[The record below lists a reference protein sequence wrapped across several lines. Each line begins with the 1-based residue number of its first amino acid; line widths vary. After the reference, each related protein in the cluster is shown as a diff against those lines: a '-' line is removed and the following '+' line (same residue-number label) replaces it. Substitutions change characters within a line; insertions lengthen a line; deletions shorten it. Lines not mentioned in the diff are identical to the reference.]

1 MDANETKHSFSL
13 REKEAEGRMR
23 VSGNLPVFSFKF
35 QETAAREGRV
45 PPRPKNHETH
55 SPSPLPSPARRGCRG
70 VRGSVCLL
78 LCGLALGQT
87 AWAGWVAYN
96 DFGAPSRRDNSVTRI
111 GATSAELKA
120 GNGSVVKTGDLID
133 FATDQASGVQLKLTV
148 TGEPFGQAQTG
159 DDAPAGTAAGDVFAD
174 KTNAAGGTP
183 LPAGKVHFIDLTG
196 LDPAKRYEL
205 VLFSSIPADG
215 EVRPVSFTLWD
226 VSSFENRSAAT
237 PGRVTV
243 SGQFFR
249 TTKIETAGNDGTA
262 RGDVCRYELI
272 RAGNDGDLRV
282 ILQSPSGGR
291 LNALMLRE
299 QTTPVLAAKPVVAL
313 GEDHA
318 AINGTIADPANGAVE
333 LRWRET
339 GGDAAWQ
346 STVLTPDA
354 SGAVMAR
361 LDSLPVFVEQEFV
374 FVQLTADGEI
384 ASEAQT
390 IRPQKLGVIYSTGF
404 EPTEPVA
411 FLPGAITAQT
421 GPWRVAKGIA
431 EVQTGRVAHGGQAVR
446 TGDCVIEMTF
456 ENPEP
461 VLWVDAFIQDPG
473 VSQAR
478 QIPDG
483 KASSVLLFHDGKLL
497 ALDGNGSGGGAFVT
511 AAEMPGDRFT
521 RLTIRTD
528 YEAKRFDVW
537 VDGKPALAKLGFK
550 DNSVARF
557 HGAKRLAGANSYLD
571 DFSLSTWG
579 LDRDSDGD
587 GLVDLDEAKFYG
599 SYPLLA
605 DSDRD
610 GASDAHEIAAG
621 THPADPGSIFAVK
634 IDATAGGKTKLSIPT
649 LTGLEYT
656 LQRRAGLSQGHWETL
671 PGFENV
677 PGDGSVQ
684 SFLETPDGRNYF
696 YRGVIVNRLN
706 P

>member
-1 MDANETKHSFSL
+1 MNRPLRQTIRLTK
-13 REKEAEGRMR
+13 R
-23 VSGNLPVFSFKF
+23 
-35 QETAAREGRV
+35 
-45 PPRPKNHETH
+45 
-55 SPSPLPSPARRGCRG
+55 
-70 VRGSVCLL
+70 CLL
-78 LCGLALGQT
+78 LSALALGQS

-96 DFGAPSRRDNSVTRI
+96 DFGTPSRHDNSVTRI
-111 GATSAELKA
+111 GVTSAELKA
-120 GNGSVVKTGDLID
+120 GSGSVEKTGKLID
-133 FATDQASGVQLKLTV
+133 FGTDQASGIQLKITISGSPL
-148 TGEPFGQAQTG
+148 GQAQISG
-159 DDAPAGTAAGDVFAD
+159 DAPSGTVAGDVFAN
-174 KTNAAGGTP
+174 KANCTGGTP

-205 VLFSSIPADG
+205 VLFSTAPAGG
-215 EVRPVSFTLWD
+215 EAKPVSFTLWD

-237 PGRVTV
+237 PGRVTI

-249 TTKIETAGNDGTA
+249 TTKIQTAGNDGAA
-262 RGDVCRYELI
+262 RGDICRYELI
-272 RAGNDGDLRV
+272 RSGNDGDLRV
-282 ILQSPSGGR
+282 ILQSPSGGQ

-299 QTTPVLAAKPVVAL
+299 QTPPVLAGKPVVVL
-313 GEDHA
+313 GEDNA
-318 AINGTIADPANGAVE
+318 VINGTIADPAKGAVE
-333 LRWRET
+333 LRWREASSE
-339 GGDAAWQ
+339 AAWQ
-346 STVLTPDA
+346 SQVLTPNS
-354 SGAVMAR
+354 SGAVVVR

-374 FVQLTADGEI
+374 FVQRTADGVI
-384 ASEAQT
+384 ASEVRS

-404 EPTEPVA
+404 EPTESVA
-411 FLPGAITAQT
+411 FLPGAITSQT
-421 GPWRVAKGIA
+421 GPWRVAKGSA
-431 EVQTGRVAHGGQAVR
+431 EVQAGRVAHGGQAVR

-456 ENPEP
+456 ENPES

-473 VSQAR
+473 ISQAR

-483 KASSVLLFHDGKLL
+483 IASSLLLFRAGKLI
-497 ALDGNGSGGGAFVT
+497 ALDGDGSGGGNFITV
-511 AAEMPGDRFT
+511 AELPNDRFM

-528 YEAKRFDVW
+528 YEAKRFDIW
-537 VDGKPALAKLGFK
+537 VDGKPTLDKLGFK

-621 THPADPGSIFAVK
+621 TQPANPSSVFAVK
-634 IDATAGGKTKLSIPT
+634 IDTDEDGKTKLSIPT

-656 LQRRAGLSQGHWETL
+656 LQRRAALGQGRWETL

-677 PGDGSVQ
+677 PGDGRVQ
-684 SFLETPDGRNYF
+684 SFLETPDGRNFF

-706 P
+706 AVNP

>member
-1 MDANETKHSFSL
+1 MNRPL
-13 REKEAEGRMR
+13 RQTIRLAKR
-23 VSGNLPVFSFKF
+23 
-35 QETAAREGRV
+35 
-45 PPRPKNHETH
+45 
-55 SPSPLPSPARRGCRG
+55 
-70 VRGSVCLL
+70 CLL
-78 LCGLALGQT
+78 LGALALGQS

-96 DFGAPSRRDNSVTRI
+96 DFGTPSRHDNSVTRI

-120 GNGSVVKTGDLID
+120 GSGTVEKTAKLID
-133 FATDQASGVQLKLTV
+133 FATDGTSGVRLKLTV
-148 TGEPFGQAQTG
+148 IGTPLGQAQISG
-159 DDAPAGTAAGDVFAD
+159 DAPAGTVAGDVFAD
-174 KTNAAGGTP
+174 KVNCSGGTP

-205 VLFSSIPADG
+205 VLFSSAPAGG
-215 EVRPVSFTLWD
+215 EAKPVSFTLWD
-226 VSSFENRSAAT
+226 VSSFENRSAAA
-237 PGRVTV
+237 PGRVTI

-249 TTKIETAGNDGTA
+249 TTKIETTGNDGPA
-262 RGDVCRYELI
+262 RGDICRYELI
-272 RAGNDGDLRV
+272 RSGNDGDLRV
-282 ILQSPSGGR
+282 ILQSPSGGQ

-299 QTTPVLAAKPVVAL
+299 QTPPVLAGKPVVVL
-313 GEDHA
+313 GEDNA
-318 AINGTIADPANGAVE
+318 VINGTIADPAKGAVE

-346 STVLTPDA
+346 SQTLTPDA
-354 SGAVMAR
+354 SGAVEVR

-374 FVQLTADGEI
+374 FVQRTADGEI
-384 ASEAQT
+384 ASEART

-421 GPWRVAKGIA
+421 GPWRVAKGSA
-431 EVQTGRVAHGGQAVR
+431 EVQTDRVAHGGQAVR

-456 ENPEP
+456 ENPES

-473 VSQAR
+473 ISQAR

-497 ALDGNGSGGGAFVT
+497 ALDGNGSGGGSFVT
-511 AAEMPGDRFT
+511 AAELPGDRFT

-528 YEAKRFDVW
+528 YEAKQFDVW
-537 VDGKPALAKLGFK
+537 VDGKRALAKLGFK
-550 DNSVARF
+550 DNSVTRF

-634 IDATAGGKTKLSIPT
+634 IDAAAGGKTKLSIPT
-649 LTGLEYT
+649 ITGLEYT
-656 LQRRAGLSQGHWETL
+656 LQRRAALGQGQWQTV
-671 PGFENV
+671 PGFENM

-706 P
+706 AVNP

>member
-1 MDANETKHSFSL
+1 MNRPL
-13 REKEAEGRMR
+13 RQTIRLAKR
-23 VSGNLPVFSFKF
+23 
-35 QETAAREGRV
+35 
-45 PPRPKNHETH
+45 
-55 SPSPLPSPARRGCRG
+55 
-70 VRGSVCLL
+70 CLL
-78 LCGLALGQT
+78 LGALALGQS

-96 DFGAPSRRDNSVTRI
+96 DFGTPSRHDNSVTRI

-120 GNGSVVKTGDLID
+120 GSGTVEKTAKLID
-133 FATDQASGVQLKLTV
+133 FATDGTSGVRLKLTV
-148 TGEPFGQAQTG
+148 IGTPLGPAKISG
-159 DDAPAGTAAGDVFAD
+159 DAPAGTVAGDVFAD
-174 KTNAAGGTP
+174 KVNCSGGTP

-205 VLFSSIPADG
+205 VLFSSAPAGG
-215 EVRPVSFTLWD
+215 EAKPVSFTLWD
-226 VSSFENRSAAT
+226 VSSFENRSAAA
-237 PGRVTV
+237 PGRVTI

-249 TTKIETAGNDGTA
+249 TTKIETTGNDGPA
-262 RGDVCRYELI
+262 RGDICRYELI
-272 RAGNDGDLRV
+272 RSGNDGDLRV
-282 ILQSPSGGR
+282 ILQSPSGGQ

-299 QTTPVLAAKPVVAL
+299 QTPPVLAGKPVVVL
-313 GEDHA
+313 GEDNA
-318 AINGTIADPANGAVE
+318 VINGTIADPAKGAVE

-346 STVLTPDA
+346 SQVLTPDA
-354 SGAVMAR
+354 SGAVVAR

-374 FVQLTADGEI
+374 FVQRTGDGEI
-384 ASEAQT
+384 ASEART

-421 GPWRVAKGIA
+421 GPWRVAKGSA
-431 EVQTGRVAHGGQAVR
+431 EIQSSRVAHGGQAVR
-446 TGDCVIEMTF
+446 TGDCVIEMTL

-461 VLWVDAFIQDPG
+461 VLWADAFIQDPG

-497 ALDGNGSGGGAFVT
+497 ALDGNGSGGGSFVT
-511 AAEMPGDRFT
+511 AAELPGDRFT

-528 YEAKRFDVW
+528 YGARRFDVW

-557 HGAKRLAGANSYLD
+557 HGVKRLAGANSYLD

-634 IDATAGGKTKLSIPT
+634 IDATDSGKTKLSIPT

-656 LQRRAGLSQGHWETL
+656 LQRRAALGQGQWQTV
-671 PGFENV
+671 PGFENM

-706 P
+706 AVNP

>member
-1 MDANETKHSFSL
+1 MNRPLRQTIRLTK
-13 REKEAEGRMR
+13 R
-23 VSGNLPVFSFKF
+23 
-35 QETAAREGRV
+35 
-45 PPRPKNHETH
+45 
-55 SPSPLPSPARRGCRG
+55 
-70 VRGSVCLL
+70 CLL
-78 LCGLALGQT
+78 LSALALGQS
-87 AWAGWVAYN
+87 AWAGWMAYN
-96 DFGAPSRRDNSVTRI
+96 DFGTPSRHDNSVTRI
-111 GATSAELKA
+111 GVTSAELKA
-120 GNGSVVKTGDLID
+120 GSGSVEKTGKLID
-133 FATDQASGVQLKLTV
+133 FGTDQASGIHLKITISGSPL
-148 TGEPFGQAQTG
+148 GQAQISG
-159 DDAPAGTAAGDVFAD
+159 DAPSGTVAGDVFAN
-174 KTNAAGGTP
+174 KANCTGGTP

-205 VLFSSIPADG
+205 VLFSTAPAGG
-215 EVRPVSFTLWD
+215 EAKPVSFTLWD

-237 PGRVTV
+237 PGRVTI

-249 TTKIETAGNDGTA
+249 TTKIQTAGNAGAA
-262 RGDVCRYELI
+262 RGDICRYELI
-272 RAGNDGDLRV
+272 RSGNDGDLRV
-282 ILQSPSGGR
+282 ILQSPSGGQ

-299 QTTPVLAAKPVVAL
+299 QTPPVLAGKPVVVL
-313 GEDHA
+313 GEDNA
-318 AINGTIADPANGAVE
+318 VINGTIADPAKGAVE
-333 LRWRET
+333 LRWREASSE
-339 GGDAAWQ
+339 AAWQ
-346 STVLTPDA
+346 SQVLTPNS
-354 SGAVMAR
+354 SGAVVVR

-374 FVQLTADGEI
+374 FVQRTADGVI
-384 ASEAQT
+384 ASEPRS

-404 EPTEPVA
+404 EPTESVA
-411 FLPGAITAQT
+411 FLPGAITSQT
-421 GPWRVAKGIA
+421 GPWRVAKGSA
-431 EVQTGRVAHGGQAVR
+431 EVQAGRVAHGGQAVR

-456 ENPEP
+456 ENPES

-473 VSQAR
+473 ISQAR

-483 KASSVLLFHDGKLL
+483 IASSLLLFRAGKLI
-497 ALDGNGSGGGAFVT
+497 ALDGDGSGGGNFITV
-511 AAEMPGDRFT
+511 AELPNDRFM

-528 YEAKRFDVW
+528 YEAKRFDIW
-537 VDGKPALAKLGFK
+537 VDGKPTLDKLGFK

-621 THPADPGSIFAVK
+621 TQPANPGSIFAVK
-634 IDATAGGKTKLSIPT
+634 IDTDEDGKTKLSIPT

-656 LQRRAGLSQGHWETL
+656 LQRRAALGQGRWETL

-677 PGDGSVQ
+677 PGDGRVQ
-684 SFLETPDGRNYF
+684 SFLETPDGRNFF

-706 P
+706 AVNP

>member
-1 MDANETKHSFSL
+1 MNQARQRSKRL
-13 REKEAEGRMR
+13 AGR
-23 VSGNLPVFSFKF
+23 
-35 QETAAREGRV
+35 
-45 PPRPKNHETH
+45 
-55 SPSPLPSPARRGCRG
+55 
-70 VRGSVCLL
+70 CLL
-78 LCGLALGQT
+78 IGALALGQA
-87 AWAGWVAYN
+87 AWAGLVAYN
-96 DFGAPSRRDNSVTRI
+96 DFGVPSHRDKSVTLI
-111 GATSAELKA
+111 GATSVELKA
-120 GNGSVVKTGDLID
+120 GTGTVEKTGKLID
-133 FATDQASGVQLKLTV
+133 FAIDQASGIQLKITISGSPLD
-148 TGEPFGQAQTG
+148 QAQIG
-159 DDAPAGTAAGDVFAD
+159 GDAPAGTVAGDVFAD
-174 KTNAAGGTP
+174 KVNCSGGTP
-183 LPAGKVHFIDLTG
+183 LPAGKVHFIDLSG

-205 VLFSSIPADG
+205 VLFSSVPAGG
-215 EVRPVSFTLWD
+215 EARPVSFTLWD
-226 VSSFENRSAAT
+226 VSSFENHRAAA
-237 PGRVTV
+237 PGRVMV
-243 SGQFFR
+243 SGQFSR
-249 TTKIETAGNDGTA
+249 TTKVEIDGNDGEG
-262 RGDVCRYELI
+262 RGDVCRYEFI
-272 RAGNDGDLRV
+272 RSGNDGDLRV
-282 ILQSPSGGR
+282 ILQSPGGGQ

-299 QTTPVLAAKPVVAL
+299 QTPPVLAGRPVVAL
-313 GEDHA
+313 GEDNA
-318 AINGTIADPANGAVE
+318 VINGTIADPAKGTVE
-333 LRWRET
+333 LRWRKAGSEVE
-339 GGDAAWQ
+339 WQ
-346 STVLTPDA
+346 SQALTPDA
-354 SGAVMAR
+354 SGEVVVR

-374 FVQLTADGEI
+374 FVQQTADGEM

-390 IRPQKLGVIYSTGF
+390 IQPQKLGVIYSTGF
-404 EPTEPVA
+404 EPIEPVA

-421 GPWRVAKGIA
+421 GPWRVAKGRA

-473 VSQAR
+473 ISQAR
-478 QIPDG
+478 QIPDDI
-483 KASSVLLFHDGKLL
+483 ASSLLLFRAGKLI
-497 ALDGNGSGGGAFVT
+497 ALDGNGSGGGNFITV
-511 AAEMPGDRFT
+511 AELPNDRFM

-537 VDGKPALAKLGFK
+537 VDGKPALDKLGFK

-610 GASDAHEIAAG
+610 GANDAHEIAAG
-621 THPADPGSIFAVK
+621 THPANPGSIFAVK
-634 IDATAGGKTKLSIPT
+634 IDATDSGKTKLSIPT

-656 LQRRAGLSQGHWETL
+656 LQRRAALGQGRWETL
-671 PGFENV
+671 TGFENV

-706 P
+706 PVNP

>member
-1 MDANETKHSFSL
+1 MNRPL
-13 REKEAEGRMR
+13 RQTIRLAKR
-23 VSGNLPVFSFKF
+23 
-35 QETAAREGRV
+35 
-45 PPRPKNHETH
+45 
-55 SPSPLPSPARRGCRG
+55 
-70 VRGSVCLL
+70 CLL
-78 LCGLALGQT
+78 LGALALGQS

-96 DFGAPSRRDNSVTRI
+96 DFGTPSRHDNSVTRI

-120 GNGSVVKTGDLID
+120 GSGTVEKTAKLID
-133 FATDQASGVQLKLTV
+133 FATDGTSGVRLKLTV
-148 TGEPFGQAQTG
+148 IGTPLGQAQISG
-159 DDAPAGTAAGDVFAD
+159 DAPAGTVAGDVFAD
-174 KTNAAGGTP
+174 KVNCSGGTP

-205 VLFSSIPADG
+205 VLFSSAPAGG
-215 EVRPVSFTLWD
+215 EAKPVSFTLWD
-226 VSSFENRSAAT
+226 VSSFENRSAAA
-237 PGRVTV
+237 PGRVTI

-249 TTKIETAGNDGTA
+249 TTKIETTGNDGPA
-262 RGDVCRYELI
+262 RGDICRYELI
-272 RAGNDGDLRV
+272 RSGNDGDLRV
-282 ILQSPSGGR
+282 ILQSPSGGQ

-299 QTTPVLAAKPVVAL
+299 QTPPVLAGKPVVVL
-313 GEDHA
+313 GEDNA
-318 AINGTIADPANGAVE
+318 VINGTIADPAKGAVE

-346 STVLTPDA
+346 SQVLTPDA
-354 SGAVMAR
+354 SGAVVAR

-374 FVQLTADGEI
+374 FVQRTADGEI
-384 ASEAQT
+384 ASEART

-421 GPWRVAKGIA
+421 GPWRVAKGSA
-431 EVQTGRVAHGGQAVR
+431 EIQSSRVAHGGQAVR
-446 TGDCVIEMTF
+446 TGDCVIEMTL

-461 VLWVDAFIQDPG
+461 VLWADAFIQDPG

-497 ALDGNGSGGGAFVT
+497 ALDGNGSGGGSFVT
-511 AAEMPGDRFT
+511 AAELPGDRFT

-528 YEAKRFDVW
+528 YGARRFDVW

-557 HGAKRLAGANSYLD
+557 HGVKRLAGANSYLD

-634 IDATAGGKTKLSIPT
+634 IDATDSGKTKLSIPT

-656 LQRRAGLSQGHWETL
+656 LQRRAALGQGQWQTV
-671 PGFENV
+671 PGFENM

-684 SFLETPDGRNYF
+684 SFLKTPDGRNYF

-706 P
+706 PVNP

>member
-1 MDANETKHSFSL
+1 MNRPLRQTIRLTK
-13 REKEAEGRMR
+13 R
-23 VSGNLPVFSFKF
+23 
-35 QETAAREGRV
+35 
-45 PPRPKNHETH
+45 
-55 SPSPLPSPARRGCRG
+55 
-70 VRGSVCLL
+70 CLL
-78 LCGLALGQT
+78 LSALALGQS
-87 AWAGWVAYN
+87 AWAGWMAYN
-96 DFGAPSRRDNSVTRI
+96 DFGTPSRHDNSVTRI
-111 GATSAELKA
+111 GVTSAELKA
-120 GNGSVVKTGDLID
+120 GSGSVEKTGKLID
-133 FATDQASGVQLKLTV
+133 FGTDQASGIQLKITISGSPL
-148 TGEPFGQAQTG
+148 GQAQISG
-159 DDAPAGTAAGDVFAD
+159 DAPSGTVAGDVFAN
-174 KTNAAGGTP
+174 KANCTGGTP

-205 VLFSSIPADG
+205 VLFSTAPAGG
-215 EVRPVSFTLWD
+215 EAKPVSFTLWD

-237 PGRVTV
+237 PGRVTI

-249 TTKIETAGNDGTA
+249 TTKIQTAGNDGAA
-262 RGDVCRYELI
+262 RGDICRYELI
-272 RAGNDGDLRV
+272 RSGNDGDLRV
-282 ILQSPSGGR
+282 ILQSPSGGQ

-299 QTTPVLAAKPVVAL
+299 QTPPVLAGKPVVVL
-313 GEDHA
+313 GEDNA
-318 AINGTIADPANGAVE
+318 VINGTIADPAKGAVE
-333 LRWRET
+333 LRWREASSE
-339 GGDAAWQ
+339 AAWQ
-346 STVLTPDA
+346 SQVLTPNS
-354 SGAVMAR
+354 SGAVVVR

-374 FVQLTADGEI
+374 FVQRTADGEI
-384 ASEAQT
+384 ASEARR

-404 EPTEPVA
+404 EPTESVA
-411 FLPGAITAQT
+411 FLPGAITSQT
-421 GPWRVAKGIA
+421 GPWRVAKGSA
-431 EVQTGRVAHGGQAVR
+431 EVQAGRVAHGGQAVR

-473 VSQAR
+473 ISQAR

-483 KASSVLLFHDGKLL
+483 IASSLLLFRAGKLI
-497 ALDGNGSGGGAFVT
+497 ALDGDGSGGGNFITV
-511 AAEMPGDRFT
+511 AELPNDRFM

-528 YEAKRFDVW
+528 YEAKRFDIW
-537 VDGKPALAKLGFK
+537 VDGKPTLDKLGFK

-621 THPADPGSIFAVK
+621 TQPANPGSIFAVK
-634 IDATAGGKTKLSIPT
+634 IDTDEDGKPKLSIPT

-656 LQRRAGLSQGHWETL
+656 LQRRAALSQGRWETL

-677 PGDGSVQ
+677 PGDGRVQ
-684 SFLETPDGRNYF
+684 SFLETPDGRNFF

-706 P
+706 AVNP

>member
-1 MDANETKHSFSL
+1 MNRSL
-13 REKEAEGRMR
+13 RQTIRLAKR
-23 VSGNLPVFSFKF
+23 
-35 QETAAREGRV
+35 
-45 PPRPKNHETH
+45 
-55 SPSPLPSPARRGCRG
+55 
-70 VRGSVCLL
+70 CLL
-78 LCGLALGQT
+78 LGALALGQST
-87 AWAGWVAYN
+87 WAGWVAYN
-96 DFGAPSRRDNSVTRI
+96 DFGTPSRHDNSVTRI

-120 GNGSVVKTGDLID
+120 GSGTVEKTAKLID
-133 FATDQASGVQLKLTV
+133 FATDRTSGVRLKLTV
-148 TGEPFGQAQTG
+148 IGTPLGQAQISG
-159 DDAPAGTAAGDVFAD
+159 DAPAGTVAGDVFAD
-174 KTNAAGGTP
+174 KVNCSGGTP

-205 VLFSSIPADG
+205 VLFSSAPAGG
-215 EVRPVSFTLWD
+215 EAKPVSFTLWD
-226 VSSFENRSAAT
+226 VSSFENRSAAAQ
-237 PGRVTV
+237 GRVTI

-249 TTKIETAGNDGTA
+249 TTKIETAGNDGPA
-262 RGDVCRYELI
+262 RGDICRYELI
-272 RAGNDGDLRV
+272 RSGNDGDLRV
-282 ILQSPSGGR
+282 ILQSPSGGQ

-299 QTTPVLAAKPVVAL
+299 QTPPVLAGKPVVVL
-313 GEDHA
+313 GEDNA
-318 AINGTIADPANGAVE
+318 VINGMIADPAKGAVE

-346 STVLTPDA
+346 SQVLTPDA
-354 SGAVMAR
+354 SGAVVAR

-374 FVQLTADGEI
+374 FVQRTGDGEI
-384 ASEAQT
+384 ASEART

-421 GPWRVAKGIA
+421 GPWRVAKGSA
-431 EVQTGRVAHGGQAVR
+431 EIQSSRVAHGGQAVR
-446 TGDCVIEMTF
+446 TGDCVIEMTL

-461 VLWVDAFIQDPG
+461 VLWADAFIQDPG

-497 ALDGNGSGGGAFVT
+497 ALDGNGSGGGTFVT
-511 AAEMPGDRFT
+511 AAELPGDRFT

-528 YEAKRFDVW
+528 YGARRFDVW

-557 HGAKRLAGANSYLD
+557 HGVKRLAGANSYLD

-634 IDATAGGKTKLSIPT
+634 IDATDSGKTKLSIPT

-656 LQRRAGLSQGHWETL
+656 LQRRAALGQGHWETL

-706 P
+706 AVNP

>member
-1 MDANETKHSFSL
+1 MNQARQRSKRL
-13 REKEAEGRMR
+13 AGR
-23 VSGNLPVFSFKF
+23 
-35 QETAAREGRV
+35 
-45 PPRPKNHETH
+45 
-55 SPSPLPSPARRGCRG
+55 
-70 VRGSVCLL
+70 CLL
-78 LCGLALGQT
+78 IGALALGQA
-87 AWAGWVAYN
+87 AWAGLVAYN
-96 DFGAPSRRDNSVTRI
+96 DFGVPSHRDKSVTLI
-111 GATSAELKA
+111 GATSVELKA
-120 GNGSVVKTGDLID
+120 GTGTVEKTGKLID
-133 FATDQASGVQLKLTV
+133 FAIDQASGIQLKITISGSPLD
-148 TGEPFGQAQTG
+148 QAQIG
-159 DDAPAGTAAGDVFAD
+159 GDAPAGTVAGDVFAD
-174 KTNAAGGTP
+174 KVNCSGGTP
-183 LPAGKVHFIDLTG
+183 LPAGKVHFIDLSG

-205 VLFSSIPADG
+205 VLFSSVPAGG
-215 EVRPVSFTLWD
+215 EARPVSFTLWD
-226 VSSFENRSAAT
+226 VSSFENHRAAA
-237 PGRVTV
+237 PGRVMV
-243 SGQFFR
+243 SGQFSR
-249 TTKIETAGNDGTA
+249 TTKVEIAGNDGA
-262 RGDVCRYELI
+262 GRGDVCRYEFI
-272 RAGNDGDLRV
+272 RSGNDGDLRV
-282 ILQSPSGGR
+282 ILQSPGGGQ

-299 QTTPVLAAKPVVAL
+299 QTPPVLAGRPVVAL
-313 GEDHA
+313 GEDNA
-318 AINGTIADPANGAVE
+318 VINGTIADPAKGTVE
-333 LRWRET
+333 LRWRKAGSEVE
-339 GGDAAWQ
+339 WQ
-346 STVLTPDA
+346 SQALTPDA
-354 SGAVMAR
+354 SGEVVVR

-374 FVQLTADGEI
+374 FVQQTADGEM

-390 IRPQKLGVIYSTGF
+390 IQPQKLGVIYSTGF
-404 EPTEPVA
+404 EPIEPVA

-421 GPWRVAKGIA
+421 GPWRVARGRA

-473 VSQAR
+473 ISQAR
-478 QIPDG
+478 QIPDDI
-483 KASSVLLFHDGKLL
+483 ASSLLLFRAGKLI
-497 ALDGNGSGGGAFVT
+497 ALDGNGSGGGNFITV
-511 AAEMPGDRFT
+511 AELPNDRFM

-537 VDGKPALAKLGFK
+537 VDGKPALDKLGFK

-610 GASDAHEIAAG
+610 GANDAHEIAAG
-621 THPADPGSIFAVK
+621 THPANPGSIFAVK
-634 IDATAGGKTKLSIPT
+634 IDATDSGKTRLSIPT

-656 LQRRAGLSQGHWETL
+656 LQRRAALGQGRWETL
-671 PGFENV
+671 TGFENV

-706 P
+706 PVNP